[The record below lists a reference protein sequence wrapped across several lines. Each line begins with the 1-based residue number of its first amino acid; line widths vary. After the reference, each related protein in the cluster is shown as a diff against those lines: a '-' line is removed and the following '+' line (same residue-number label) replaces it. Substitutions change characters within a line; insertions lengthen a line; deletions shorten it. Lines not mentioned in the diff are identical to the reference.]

1 MKKKKHSFITKL
13 GNYKV
18 VEVNFSNK
26 KELDEYIDYMSK
38 EAEYERLISLY
49 SSDD

>member
-1 MKKKKHSFITKL
+1 MKEKKHSFITKL

-18 VEVNFSNK
+18 VEVNLSRE
-26 KELDEYIDYMSK
+26 KELNEFIDYMSK